1 VRAER
6 RHRRDPGRISEEP
19 VEDRVPGTRDPRRR
33 HHRHVAGRQ
42 ALSALPAWAG
52 AHPGLAPYARW
63 LGVGRCPNLAQLN
76 GLAREHAL
84 ALPDG
89 RPLAFVAAR
98 TGLRALEY
106 ERAIANRGE
115 IATREGN
122 LHDAFN
128 AFAWLL
134 LPRTKA
140 ALNAVHGRSAE
151 AGTANARNRAR
162 DAATLLDESGLLLG
176 CTDAGL
182 VALLRERAWRELFW
196 TRRDDVVRGMHPRVL
211 GHGLA
216 EKLLSPYRALTA
228 HVLMLDMPPAPAAA
242 GAGDATLDAMAAAMI
257 AAPGFDT
264 DRLTPL
270 PVAALPGWDAEG
282 LGGTLFDDVSVF
294 RPPVLR

>member
-1 VRAER
+1 V
-6 RHRRDPGRISEEP
+6 
-19 VEDRVPGTRDPRRR
+19 
-33 HHRHVAGRQ
+33 
-42 ALSALPAWAG
+42 
-52 AHPGLAPYARW
+52 HPGLSQYAGW
-63 LGVGRCPNLAQLN
+63 LGAGRCPSLSALN

-98 TGLRALEY
+98 KGLRALDY
-106 ERAIANRGE
+106 ERAVAGRGE

-128 AFAWLL
+128 ALAWLL

-140 ALNAVHGRSAE
+140 ALNAVHVRSAD

-176 CTDAGL
+176 CADAGL
-182 VALLRERAWRELFW
+182 AALLRERAWRELFW
-196 TRRDDVVRGMHPRVL
+196 TRRDAVVGSMRPRVL

-228 HVLMLDMPPAPAAA
+228 HVLLLDMPSSMAAA
-242 GAGDATLDAMAAAMI
+242 ADGALDAMAAAMI
-257 AAPGFDT
+257 AAPGFNPES
-264 DRLTPL
+264 LMPL
-270 PVAALPGWDAEG
+270 PVAALPGWDADASGES
-282 LGGTLFDDVSVF
+282 LFDDLSVF